1 MTELRK
7 DGVAL
12 EIEVHGIP
20 MRYQGKPHVLT
31 IARDITE
38 KKRSATELAR
48 QRETLYQREKLAA
61 LGSLLAGVAHEL
73 NNPLSVVVA
82 RAVLLEEQGDPA
94 TQVAAQ
100 KIRVAAER
108 CARIVRT
115 FLAMARQQPPERGPV
130 IINDVVTAALDITGY
145 AIRTSSI
152 DVTLDLA
159 RDIPPTLADADQLH
173 QVLLNLII
181 NAQQSL
187 QERPPPRRI
196 RVATEYLAAADMIR
210 ITVADNG
217 PGIPPHLRARIFEPY
232 FTTKPTGMGLGVG
245 LAVSLGIVEAHGGT
259 LTVDSPADGGAAF
272 TIALP
277 VGAVEATVAADA
289 ATPGLR
295 GDERRIL
302 IVDDEAEIRETLAE
316 ILTAA
321 RHRVDTVASGRD
333 ALERMAAESYDV
345 VLTDIRMPDLDGR
358 ALYHE
363 IERRWPGQ
371 GARVVFVTGDTLTT
385 ASRDFVARVR
395 PPRHREALPPQRGP
409 AGGRRTGRRGPAR
422 APRLIAE
429 TNETNGRRRRNCGDA
444 PAA

>member
-1 MTELRK
+1 
-7 DGVAL
+7 
-12 EIEVHGIP
+12 
-20 MRYQGKPHVLT
+20 
-31 IARDITE
+31 
-38 KKRSATELAR
+38 
-48 QRETLYQREKLAA
+48 
-61 LGSLLAGVAHEL
+61 
-73 NNPLSVVVA
+73 
-82 RAVLLEEQGDPA
+82 
-94 TQVAAQ
+94 
-100 KIRVAAER
+100 
-108 CARIVRT
+108 
-115 FLAMARQQPPERGPV
+115 
-130 IINDVVTAALDITGY
+130 VTAALDITGY
-145 AIRTSSI
+145 AIRTSSV

-196 RVATEYLAAADMIR
+196 RVATEYLAAPDMIR
-210 ITVADNG
+210 IIVADNG

-259 LTVDSPADGGAAF
+259 LTVDSPAEGGAAF

-277 VGAVEATVAADA
+277 VGAVEAAALAVAD
-289 ATPGLR
+289 TPELR

-302 IVDDEAEIRETLAE
+302 IVDDEAEIREKLAE
-316 ILTAA
+316 ILAAA
-321 RHRVDTVASGRD
+321 RHHVDTACSGRE

-371 GARVVFVTGDTLTT
+371 GERVVFVTGDTLTT
-385 ASRDFVARVR
+385 ASRDFVAECGRPVIEKPFLPSEVRRVVAELA
-395 PPRHREALPPQRGP
+395 HEIQ
-409 AGGRRTGRRGPAR
+409 R
-422 APRLIAE
+422 APR
-429 TNETNGRRRRNCGDA
+429 T
-444 PAA
+444 